1 MQQQLEF
8 PDGDTAPA
16 SAGGGHDFDALEGM
30 ARTLCATGEY
40 RVARRFRRRD
50 RYADPAGR
58 VLRTALFVDT
68 ETTGLDA
75 VTDAIIELAIVPFTY
90 CEGDG
95 SICEVG
101 PAASWLEDP
110 GRPIPPPVTDLTG
123 ITDAMVRGQRID
135 EVAVAGLLAGASL
148 VIAHNARFDR
158 PFVERRLRG
167 FEALPWA
174 CSVNDIPWKA
184 HGCGSSN
191 LEYLLHQSCGE
202 FFGAHRAADDC
213 LAAIHLLATRT
224 PKGGVPMRLLLESS
238 RRVTVR
244 LWAIASPFD
253 SKELLKGRGY
263 RWSGGEGGRP
273 KAWYRDCAGEQ
284 ADAEHAW
291 LVEAV
296 YAGRDPAVIRREV
309 IDATTRYSS
318 RAS

>member
-1 MQQQLEF
+1 MQQQLDF
-8 PDGDTAPA
+8 PDAYTAPA
-16 SAGGGHDFDALEGM
+16 TPDHDFDALEGM

-40 RVARRFRRRD
+40 RVARRFRPRE
-50 RYADPAGR
+50 RYADAAGR
-58 VLRTALFVDT
+58 ELRTALFVDT
-68 ETTGLDA
+68 ETTGLDPA
-75 VTDAIIELAIVPFTY
+75 RDAIIELALVPFTY

-95 SICEVG
+95 SICAVG

-110 GRPIPPPVTDLTG
+110 GRPIPAPVTELTG

-158 PFVERRLRG
+158 PFVERRLGG
-167 FEALPWA
+167 FDALPWA
-174 CSVNDIPWKA
+174 CSVSEIPWKE

-224 PKGGVPMRLLLESS
+224 PKGGSPMRMLLDAS

-253 SKELLKGRGY
+253 SKDLLKGRGY

-273 KAWYRDCAGEQ
+273 KAWYRDCAGDQ

-291 LVEAV
+291 LVESV
-296 YAGRDPAVIRREV
+296 YAGRDASVIRREV
-309 IDATTRYSS
+309 IDATRRYSA